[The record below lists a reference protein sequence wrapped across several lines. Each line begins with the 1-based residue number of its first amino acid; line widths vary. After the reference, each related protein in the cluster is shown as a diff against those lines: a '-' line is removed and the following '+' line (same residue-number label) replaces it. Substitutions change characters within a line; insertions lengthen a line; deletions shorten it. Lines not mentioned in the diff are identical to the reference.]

1 MPEHFAMLVFE
12 RLEFVVEL
20 VVPGVQDEDLE
31 GEGGGG
37 DRKVDEG
44 DSARY

>member
-1 MPEHFAMLVFE
+1 MLILE
-12 RLEFVVEL
+12 SLEFVVEL

-31 GEGGGG
+31 CKGGGG
-37 DRKVDEG
+37 DREVDER